1 MNLEAIVRNAPTI
14 EEACRACA
22 SPADVAMMLG
32 SVEGSVLKSPEE
44 AGLMSERDL
53 RDALAA
59 HLRAHDD
66 SRAESAVR
74 ALADASRDG
83 TSRPV
88 FVWYEE
94 WGKYRSLNNLA
105 VAAVLGVT
113 HDMAS
118 LPPLIGLLPERSAIM
133 PPGYAWSLASYAG
146 SPEYQLKGPD
156 GEPVAW
162 AKPNFASGQVR
173 SSSTATDLW
182 LTDRATAAES
192 LELLELEA
200 CDVLGLVPRFWDG
213 MRHLYEHCLHKARN
227 HFDAKLWDA
236 FRGGAHR
243 PPSEYVLAADYLDS
257 YDVGTRISDELIE
270 AYSVSPGDD
279 VLSSLIEQSAI
290 SHARADLD
298 LVADDFQER
307 AVRAL
312 DDALSSVTDHEPSP
326 AHNAPLSSC
335 DRASAPAPADLRAS
349 QRGDVSR

>member
-59 HLRAHDD
+59 HLRAYDD

-83 TSRPV
+83 TARPV

-94 WGKYRSLNNLA
+94 WGKYRSLNNSA
-105 VAAVLGVT
+105 VAGVMGVT
-113 HDMAS
+113 HDMAP
-118 LPPLIGLLPERSAIM
+118 LPPLIGLLPERSAFM
-133 PPGYAWSLASYAG
+133 PPGYEWSVAPLADSA
-146 SPEYQLKGPD
+146 EYRLRGPD
-156 GEPVAW
+156 GYPVAW
-162 AKPNFASGQVR
+162 AEPRLVWGRAR
-173 SSSTATDLW
+173 TPSSTKDVW

-200 CDVLGLVPRFWDG
+200 CDELGLVPRNYG
-213 MRHLYEHCLHKARN
+213 GLSRLYEHCLEKARAAI
-227 HFDAKLWDA
+227 DAKLWDS
-236 FRGGAHR
+236 FRSGAPR

-257 YDVGTRISDELIE
+257 YGVGTRISEELVD
-270 AYSVSPGDD
+270 AYMCSPGDAA
-279 VLSSLIEQSAI
+279 LSSLIERSVL
-290 SHARADLD
+290 SHARGDLD
-298 LVADDFQER
+298 LVADDFQGR
-307 AVRAL
+307 AVLAL
-312 DDALSSVTDHEPSP
+312 DDALSTPSAHEAEP
-326 AHNAPLSSC
+326 ARNAPLSACEQTSG
-335 DRASAPAPADLRAS
+335 PAPS
-349 QRGDVSR
+349 SGSMPQRGDEPR